1 MATVQVEAQLSSSE
15 LLKAVGQL
23 SQSELEQFVFQV
35 IALQAQ
41 RKAPRLPR
49 VEAQLLLKINQG
61 VPPDIQPRYEELV
74 AKRRAGTRTQRE
86 HAELLRLTD
95 RMEQLETK
103 RVEYLARLAR
113 LRQTLLAALMQDLN
127 IRPTAYA

>member
-61 VPPDIQPRYEELV
+61 VPPDIQPRYDELV
-74 AKRRAGTRTQRE
+74 TRRCAGTLTQSE

-95 RMEQLETK
+95 RMEQMEAK

-113 LRQTLLAALMQDLN
+113 LRKTSLTALMQDLN
-127 IRPTAYA
+127 IRPPAYA